1 MNQRT
6 TTLKSLYILILIFLV
21 FSIFKVIHSTKTTD
35 NNTAFEEYVPYP
47 DTLHILARD
56 NLTAVSP
63 YEAIFADDV
72 FLINQV
78 YEGLVKL
85 DNHMVEVPEL
95 AEYWDVDSAHVQ
107 YTFYLKKNRY
117 FHNGEII
124 TADDVIS
131 SLEYFLKNKSN
142 SYIRPY
148 FKVIKG
154 AEEYWQ
160 GKSAHVEG
168 IKKESPF
175 VVSFFLKHPY
185 LPFLKLLSLP
195 EAKVMPISI
204 LKTKGIN
211 LDENPIGSGAYFI
224 KDKNK
229 SSILLEAF
237 GWKERKGKTVD
248 VKYFKI
254 WLDEQ
259 EITDRIDK
267 RNFDISYSYV
277 RDVIDSTNQFEL
289 FQTPSL
295 SLTFIGINYQ
305 KFPTDN
311 KNLRKAL
318 FYGIDQNKVRT
329 EFGSIASP
337 VNFYCPLNL
346 PRDTENIPIQ
356 RFDYDKAKT
365 FLNEAGQQLNSDR
378 IPELKIAIDSTL
390 YSNLITNV
398 VLRNLDSLEIPY
410 IVTYY
415 SDMSLEREAEFLRDN
430 NLFVFGWY
438 MDVPDPEYFFDV
450 LFNSTQS
457 MNLMQY
463 SNAVVDSLL
472 YQSYSNKHLDDRL
485 RSYVKIEKI
494 LMDDVPIVPLLN
506 DYEEIIF
513 RKSLRNVTFNRIGI
527 VGLDLSAIH
536 VNVETHK
543 QTLAYLKN
551 VKKRS

>member
-1 MNQRT
+1 MNQRIS
-6 TTLKSLYILILIFLV
+6 TLKSLYVIILIFFV
-21 FSIFKVIHSTKTTD
+21 FSIYKVIHSTKTTD
-35 NNTAFEEYVPYP
+35 SSTTFEEYLPYP

-78 YEGLVKL
+78 YQGLVKL

-95 AEYWDVDSAHVQ
+95 AEYWEVDSAHVH
-107 YTFYLKKNRY
+107 YIFYLKKNQY
-117 FHNGEII
+117 FHNGEIV
-124 TADDVIS
+124 TADDVIA
-131 SLEYFLKNKSN
+131 SLEYFLKYKRD

-154 AEEYWQ
+154 VEEFWH
-160 GKSAHVEG
+160 GKTDHVEG
-168 IKKESPF
+168 IKKESAF

-185 LPFLKLLSLP
+185 IPFLKLLSLP

-204 LKTKGIN
+204 LNRKELN
-211 LDENPIGSGAYFI
+211 LDDNPIGSGAYFI
-224 KDKNK
+224 KNKNK
-229 SSILLEAF
+229 TSILLEAF
-237 GWKERKGKTVD
+237 DWEKRKGKSVD

-254 WLDEQ
+254 WLDEK
-259 EITDRIDK
+259 EIKDRIDK
-267 RNFDISYSYV
+267 SNFDITYSYI
-277 RDVIDSTNQFEL
+277 RDVNDSTGQFES

-295 SLTFIGINYQ
+295 SLTFIGINYK
-305 KFPTDN
+305 KFPTN
-311 KNLRKAL
+311 SKNLRKAL
-318 FYGIDQNKVRT
+318 FYGVDQSEVRK
-329 EFGSIASP
+329 EFGSISSP

-346 PRDTENIPIQ
+346 PRDAETIPIQ
-356 RFDYDKAKT
+356 KFDYTRAKT
-365 FLNEAGQQLNSDR
+365 FLNEAIQQLNSHR
-378 IPELKIAIDSTL
+378 IPKLKIAIDSTL

-398 VLRNLDSLEIPY
+398 VLRNLDSLSIPY
-410 IVTYY
+410 SVTYY
-415 SDMSLEREAEFLRDN
+415 SDLSLESEAEFLRNN
-430 NLFVFGWY
+430 NLFIFGWY

-450 LFNSTQS
+450 LFNSSQS

-463 SNAVVDSLL
+463 SNALVDSLL
-472 YQSYSNKHLDDRL
+472 YESYSNKHLEDRL

-513 RKSLRNVTFNRIGI
+513 RKSLGNVMFNRIGI

-536 VNVETHK
+536 VNIEKHK